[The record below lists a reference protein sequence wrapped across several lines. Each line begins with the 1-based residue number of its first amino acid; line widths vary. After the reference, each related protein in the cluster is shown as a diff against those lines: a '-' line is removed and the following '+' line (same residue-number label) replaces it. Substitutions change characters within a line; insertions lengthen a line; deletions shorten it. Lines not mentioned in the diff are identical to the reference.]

1 MQISER
7 LFGNIYN
14 IFKDM
19 NILTEIQ
26 TVGTVANTCNPNKS
40 KISNSHIWSQFG
52 LHREFYTSQ
61 EIPSQRRNKTK
72 YEKYIKE
79 KDDL

>member
-1 MQISER
+1 MQISGR

-26 TVGTVANTCNPNKS
+26 TVGKVANTCNPNKS
-40 KISNSHIWSQFG
+40 KIPIFEANLDYIGSSTPVKRFH
-52 LHREFYTSQ
+52 LKKE
-61 EIPSQRRNKTK
+61 TK
-72 YEKYIKE
+72 QNTKNI
-79 KDDL
+79 